1 MEKPFSSQEGEEKG
15 EGMPREGEKE
25 KKRKR
30 DEKFDK
36 KHPKD

>member
-1 MEKPFSSQEGEEKG
+1 MEKPFSSHEDEEDG
-15 EGMPREGEKE
+15 EGTPWEGDKE

-30 DEKFDK
+30 DEKFDR

>member
-1 MEKPFSSQEGEEKG
+1 MEKPCSSHEVELEG